1 MQWGRLLS
9 KGQLTPNDSQWV
21 RDFVDGWRGL
31 HAERAQSAL
40 TVTLKLVLQWSDQC
54 HLVILMVLSTVS
66 L

>member
-9 KGQLTPNDSQWV
+9 KGQLTPTDTQWV
-21 RDFVDGWRGL
+21 RDFIDGGRGL